1 MPIDYVYNTDFKLIN
16 EMKVSFWLNRVVVSE
31 GRVLGELTYA
41 FFNDKELKEM
51 NIKFLNHD
59 YYTDVISFNDSFNK
73 TLAGNIAISVD
84 RVMENSKIFKVSFDE
99 ELRRVMV
106 HGLLH
111 FAGFNDKTKLDKL
124 KMKEA
129 ENKKMQM
136 FHVEQ

>member
-1 MPIDYVYNTDFKLIN
+1 MPIDYVYNTEFKLIN

-73 TLAGNIAISVD
+73 ILAGNIAISVD
-84 RVMENSKIFKVSFDE
+84 RVIENSKIFKVSFDE

-111 FAGFNDKTKLDKL
+111 LAGFNDKTKLDKL

-129 ENKKMQM
+129 ENLKMQM

>member
-1 MPIDYVYNTDFKLIN
+1 MPIDYVYNTEFKLIN

-84 RVMENSKIFKVSFDE
+84 RVIENSKIFKVSFDE

-129 ENKKMQM
+129 ENLKMQM

>member
-1 MPIDYVYNTDFKLIN
+1 MPIDYVYNTEFKLIN

-99 ELRRVMV
+99 VLRRVMV

-129 ENKKMQM
+129 ENLKMQM

>member
-84 RVMENSKIFKVSFDE
+84 RVIENSKIFKVSFDE

-129 ENKKMQM
+129 ENLKMQM

>member
-1 MPIDYVYNTDFKLIN
+1 MPIDYVYNTEFKLIN

-84 RVMENSKIFKVSFDE
+84 RVIENSKIFKVSFDE

-111 FAGFNDKTKLDKL
+111 LAGFNDKTKLDKL

-129 ENKKMQM
+129 ENLKIQM

>member
-1 MPIDYVYNTDFKLIN
+1 
-16 EMKVSFWLNRVVVSE
+16 
-31 GRVLGELTYA
+31 
-41 FFNDKELKEM
+41 M

-84 RVMENSKIFKVSFDE
+84 RVIENSKIFKVSFDE

-111 FAGFNDKTKLDKL
+111 LAGFNDKTKLDKL

-129 ENKKMQM
+129 ENLKMQM